1 MKNTLV
7 IIVLA
12 ITASAIASGS
22 AGNGQTTA
30 EPPEQVSFPTQDG
43 GLTHANLYGKGDRG
57 VVLAHGGRF
66 TFPLDGCSIHSR

>member
-7 IIVLA
+7 IIALA

-30 EPPEQVSFPTQDG
+30 EPPEQVAFPTQDG

-66 TFPLDGCSIHSR
+66 SHRS